1 MSSNECEV
9 KNNMKNVESGE
20 IDLGK
25 VVSLVWEGKLAI
37 FLVTFLFGLGSIFY
51 VLNLSDIY
59 KSEMLVAPAEQQD
72 ASGLSG
78 QLGGLAAIAGV
89 NLSASSSVDKTTL
102 ALHILQSREFVSK
115 FIIKHNV
122 LVELMASESWD
133 RQTNIIIIDDEL
145 YNAETKTWVRSVRA
159 PKKPEPSM
167 QEAYITFKK
176 MFDAVKDS
184 KSGLI
189 MLEFKHH
196 SPFFAKQMLELI
208 LADINDEVKLKDI
221 QEAEKSIRY
230 LEAQITKTNISEV
243 KTTLSSLIE
252 EQTKT
257 LMLANSRDEYM
268 FKIVDPAFVPE
279 EKSEPKRALIVIV
292 ATFFGG
298 IFGIIIVLLSP
309 RARRGKADKS
319 LN

>member
-1 MSSNECEV
+1 M
-9 KNNMKNVESGE
+9 
-20 IDLGK
+20 
-25 VVSLVWEGKLAI
+25 
-37 FLVTFLFGLGSIFY
+37 
-51 VLNLSDIY
+51 
-59 KSEMLVAPAEQQD
+59 
-72 ASGLSG
+72 
-78 QLGGLAAIAGV
+78 
-89 NLSASSSVDKTTL
+89 
-102 ALHILQSREFVSK
+102 
-115 FIIKHNV
+115 
-122 LVELMASESWD
+122 
-133 RQTNIIIIDDEL
+133 
-145 YNAETKTWVRSVRA
+145 
-159 PKKPEPSM
+159 
-167 QEAYITFKK
+167 
-176 MFDAVKDS
+176 
-184 KSGLI
+184 
-189 MLEFKHH
+189 
-196 SPFFAKQMLELI
+196 
-208 LADINDEVKLKDI
+208 KLKDI
-221 QEAEKSIRY
+221 QEAKKSIRY